1 VRPVS
6 LQVSA
11 IMEVFH
17 GNHKEGA
24 NHRRLPRTGFLLR
37 TLSTHFAA
45 TARAGFMMFN
55 VRTSRTATVACLF
68 AFTLSPALEK
78 QHANLL
84 SRFAIHPERRPRP
97 SLRLGEGPC

>member
-1 VRPVS
+1 VS

-68 AFTLSPALEK
+68 AFTCARKAACKFALAFHHSP
-78 QHANLL
+78 
-84 SRFAIHPERRPRP
+84 
-97 SLRLGEGPC
+97 